1 MQTDRLGDKV
11 FLEPLV
17 GFGLECRGIFEDA
30 RHIAVLIE
38 EAFAVELR
46 RDGECEVVAMD
57 GDRTFA
63 LIAVGREPAQVDDVF
78 VREQFV
84 RVRSVE
90 EFVVVGKER
99 LDTGRMDKLQP
110 NGTVAFVPKDADI
123 AVAPQ
128 SARDHQVM
136 HQVETCGIGIGSL
149 HESVAEMVVLSLP
162 ATLSTAIEMQR
173 ERSDRFGE
181 DSHASPNRREIQCA
195 LLGDIWLV
203 RGIGDRIGA
212 NDFIH
217 RRLEFGR

>member
-1 MQTDRLGDKV
+1 
-11 FLEPLV
+11 
-17 GFGLECRGIFEDA
+17 
-30 RHIAVLIE
+30 
-38 EAFAVELR
+38 
-46 RDGECEVVAMD
+46 
-57 GDRTFA
+57 
-63 LIAVGREPAQVDDVF
+63 
-78 VREQFV
+78 
-84 RVRSVE
+84 
-90 EFVVVGKER
+90 
-99 LDTGRMDKLQP
+99 
-110 NGTVAFVPKDADI
+110 
-123 AVAPQ
+123 
-128 SARDHQVM
+128 M

>member
-1 MQTDRLGDKV
+1 
-11 FLEPLV
+11 
-17 GFGLECRGIFEDA
+17 
-30 RHIAVLIE
+30 
-38 EAFAVELR
+38 
-46 RDGECEVVAMD
+46 MD